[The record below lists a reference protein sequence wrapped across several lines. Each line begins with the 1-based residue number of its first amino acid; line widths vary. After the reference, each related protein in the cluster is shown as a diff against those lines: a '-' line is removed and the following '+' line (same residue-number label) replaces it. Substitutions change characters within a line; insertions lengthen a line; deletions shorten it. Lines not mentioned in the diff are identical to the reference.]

1 MMFYRDSVIY
11 FTDYEVCLP
20 IEYEYKCY
28 NYNTKKMSNKFP
40 ITKALPVLFGFFIMG
55 LVDLVGIAT
64 NYVKQDFAL
73 SDTLA
78 NMLPMTLFLW
88 FAVLSVP
95 TGMMMNKLGRKRTVV
110 ISMAISLLAML
121 LPLVSYNFPM
131 ILVAFGLLGIG
142 NTIIQVSL
150 NPLLTNVVR
159 GDRLTS
165 SLTLGQFIKAIAAFL
180 GPIIAGVAAGSF
192 GNWKL
197 VFLFFGVVT
206 VVSGLWL
213 ALTPIHEKP
222 VSQSASSFTSSFG
235 LLKDKT
241 ILMLFLGIVFVV
253 GVDVGLNTTVP
264 KFLMERCGIPL
275 EKAGLGTS
283 LYFVARTLGTFVGAI
298 LLVKL
303 SGRKFFIWSMLVA
316 VPTLVAMLLTGNLW
330 GILSMVFILG
340 LTVANV
346 FSIIFSAALKKKPE
360 RANEISG
367 LLIMGVAGGAI
378 IPLIMGVTS
387 DSLGQTGGMAV
398 LLVALAY
405 LLFSAVRMK
414 EE

>member
-1 MMFYRDSVIY
+1 MQ
-11 FTDYEVCLP
+11 
-20 IEYEYKCY
+20 
-28 NYNTKKMSNKFP
+28 NNTS
-40 ITKALPVLFGFFIMG
+40 ITKVLPVLFGFFVMG

-64 NYVKQDFAL
+64 NYVKQDFTL

-88 FAVLSVP
+88 FAILSVP
-95 TGMMMNKLGRKRTVV
+95 TGIMMNKLGRKRTVI
-110 ISMAISLLAML
+110 ISMGITLVAML

-180 GPIIAGVAAGSF
+180 GPIIAAVAAGSF

-197 VFLFFGVVT
+197 VFLIFGVIT
-206 VVSGLWL
+206 VISGLWL
-213 ALTPIHEKP
+213 LLTPIHEEP
-222 VSQSASSFTSSFG
+222 LSQGTSTFGESFS

-253 GVDVGLNTTVP
+253 GIDVGLNTTIP
-264 KFLMERCGIPL
+264 KFLMERCGILL

-283 LYFVARTLGTFVGAI
+283 LYFVARTVGTFAGAI
-298 LLVKL
+298 LLAKL
-303 SGRKFFIWSMLVA
+303 SGRKFFIVSMLISI
-316 VPTLVAMLLTGNLW
+316 PAMLVMLLIGNLW
-330 GILSMVFILG
+330 GIYYRACCCQRVLHNFLSGIEKG
-340 LTVANV
+340 SRPCKRN
-346 FSIIFSAALKKKPE
+346 I
-360 RANEISG
+360 R
-367 LLIMGVAGGAI
+367 
-378 IPLIMGVTS
+378 PLNYGS
-387 DSLGQTGGMAV
+387 CRWSCYPADHGN
-398 LLVALAY
+398 Y
-405 LLFSAVRMK
+405 LRFVRTNRWHGRFDDCLDLFVIQCL
-414 EE
+414 